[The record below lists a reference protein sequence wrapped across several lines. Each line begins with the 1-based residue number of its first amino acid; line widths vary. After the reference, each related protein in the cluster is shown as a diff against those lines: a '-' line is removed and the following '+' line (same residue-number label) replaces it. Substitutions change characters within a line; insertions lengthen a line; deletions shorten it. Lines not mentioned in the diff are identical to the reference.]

1 MPEPAAPAARA
12 GRVSV
17 EALFPAQ
24 ADVSTLPAFAAR
36 VEDWGYDELWV
47 VEDCFLSGG
56 LVMAA
61 GALAATE
68 SLKVGLGLMPSPLR
82 NPLLAAMEIGA
93 LATMHPGRFTAT
105 FGHGVREWMRQA
117 GAAPARP
124 LAALG
129 EVVSAVRALLRGET
143 VSVQG
148 SHVRLDGVALHSPPE
163 HAPPVLIGS
172 TGPRGLAL
180 ARDLAD
186 GVLLPEGCSPAFIAQ
201 ALRTAARP
209 ARLQS
214 VAYVWLALDDDGP
227 RARLALRPALERW
240 LALDIYP
247 GPLSALGPGDA
258 ALPDDVG
265 PELAGQLAL
274 AGPPAACAAAA
285 SRFAGAGLDT
295 IVVTAVGADHE
306 GQYEWFARDVLPLP
320 ARR

>member
-17 EALFPAQ
+17 GALFPAQ

-209 ARLQS
+209 ARCS
-214 VAYVWLALDDDGP
+214 RSPTSGCRSTTTDRGP
-227 RARLALRPALERW
+227 GSRCARRWSGGWRSTSTRGRCRRSDPATPRCPTTSGRSWPGSSRWPARPARVRRPRRGSP
-240 LALDIYP
+240 AP
-247 GPLSALGPGDA
+247 GWIRS
-258 ALPDDVG
+258 
-265 PELAGQLAL
+265 
-274 AGPPAACAAAA
+274 
-285 SRFAGAGLDT
+285 S
-295 IVVTAVGADHE
+295 
-306 GQYEWFARDVLPLP
+306 
-320 ARR
+320 